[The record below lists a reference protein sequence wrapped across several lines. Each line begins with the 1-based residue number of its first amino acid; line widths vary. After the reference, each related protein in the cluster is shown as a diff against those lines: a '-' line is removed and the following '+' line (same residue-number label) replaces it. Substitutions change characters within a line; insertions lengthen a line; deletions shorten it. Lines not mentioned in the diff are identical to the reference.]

1 MKNILFLILFCFL
14 FSSASTAE
22 DEYVNGIFITNDNV
36 TYHCKIMIPKDFG
49 RFNEVYLFLKVT
61 IMDSLGNII
70 KYTPNDISGYAF
82 IYQTKKYSYVSK
94 QVEDDGTKL
103 FLWPLHLGK
112 KINEY
117 YHYTINSANLD
128 KGSMGAISEVYVLEI
143 ADTKETI
150 SLLRGGSLTEN
161 YKSQMRRFF
170 ENDKA
175 LLTLLNK
182 DVKNFHDISQFVKD
196 ANKETP

>member
-1 MKNILFLILFCFL
+1 MKNFLFLLLFYFL
-14 FSSASTAE
+14 FSSTGRAE
-22 DEYVNGIFITNDNV
+22 DEYVNGIFITNNNV
-36 TYHCKIMIPKDFG
+36 TYHCKILMPKDFG
-49 RFNEVYLFLKVT
+49 RFNEVYLFSKVT
-61 IMDSLGNII
+61 IMDSLGKVN
-70 KYTPNDISGYAF
+70 KYTPNDIGGYAF
-82 IYQTKKYSYVSK
+82 IYQAKKYSYVSR

-112 KINEY
+112 KINQY

-128 KGSMGAISEVYVLEI
+128 KGSMGAITEVYVLEI

-150 SLLRGGSLTEN
+150 SLLQGGSLTEN

-175 LLTLLNK
+175 LLTLLAK

-196 ANKETP
+196 ANRETQ

>member
-1 MKNILFLILFCFL
+1 
-14 FSSASTAE
+14 
-22 DEYVNGIFITNDNV
+22 
-36 TYHCKIMIPKDFG
+36 MIPKDFG
-49 RFNEVYLFLKVT
+49 RFNEVYLFSKVT
-61 IMDSLGNII
+61 IMDSLGNIN
-70 KYTPNDISGYAF
+70 KYAPNDIGGYAF

-94 QVEDDGTKL
+94 QVEDDGTRL

-150 SLLRGGSLTEN
+150 SLMRGGSLTEN

-175 LLTLLNK
+175 LLTILAK

-196 ANKETP
+196 ANKENP

>member
-1 MKNILFLILFCFL
+1 MKNFMFLLLFCFL
-14 FSSASTAE
+14 FFSTGRAE
-22 DEYVNGIFITNDNV
+22 DEYVNGIFITNNNV
-36 TYHCKIMIPKDFG
+36 TFHCKIMIPKDFG
-49 RFNEVYLFLKVT
+49 RFNEVYLFSKVT
-61 IMDSLGNII
+61 IMDSMGNIK

-82 IYQTKKYSYVSK
+82 IYQNKKYSYVSK
-94 QVEDDGTKL
+94 QVEDDGTRL

-128 KGSMGAISEVYVLEI
+128 KGSMGAVSEVYVLEI
-143 ADTKETI
+143 ADTKETV
-150 SLLRGGSLTEN
+150 SLLQGGSLTEN

-175 LLTLLNK
+175 LLTLLAK
-182 DVKNFHDISQFVKD
+182 DIKNYHDISQFVKD
-196 ANKETP
+196 ANK

>member
-1 MKNILFLILFCFL
+1 
-14 FSSASTAE
+14 
-22 DEYVNGIFITNDNV
+22 
-36 TYHCKIMIPKDFG
+36 IM
-49 RFNEVYLFLKVT
+49 
-61 IMDSLGNII
+61 
-70 KYTPNDISGYAF
+70 GYAF
-82 IYQTKKYSYVSK
+82 IYQSKKYNYVSK

-143 ADTKETI
+143 EDTKETI

-196 ANKETP
+196 ANKEAQ

>member
-1 MKNILFLILFCFL
+1 MKNLYFLLLFCFL
-14 FSSASTAE
+14 FSLTGRGE

-49 RFNEVYLFLKVT
+49 QFNEVYLFSKVT
-61 IMDSLGNII
+61 IMDSLGNIN
-70 KYTPNDISGYAF
+70 KYGPGDISGYAF
-82 IYQTKKYSYVSK
+82 IYQAKKYSYVSK

-112 KINEY
+112 KLNEY

-128 KGSMGAISEVYVLEI
+128 KGSMGAISEVYVLEM

-175 LLTLLNK
+175 LLTILNK

-196 ANKETP
+196 ANRVTP

>member
-1 MKNILFLILFCFL
+1 MKNIYFLLLFCFL
-14 FSSASTAE
+14 FSLTSRAE
-22 DEYVNGIFITNDNV
+22 DEYVNGIFITNNNV

-49 RFNEVYLFLKVT
+49 RFNEVYLFSKVT
-61 IMDSLGNII
+61 IMDSLGNIN
-70 KYTPNDISGYAF
+70 KYSPNDISAYAF
-82 IYQTKKYSYVSK
+82 IYQAKKYSYVSK

-103 FLWPLHLGK
+103 FLWPLHIGK

-117 YHYTINSANLD
+117 YHYTINSADLA

-143 ADTKETI
+143 VDTKETI

-175 LLTLLNK
+175 LLTILNK
-182 DVKNFHDISQFVKD
+182 DVKNYHDISQFVRD
-196 ANKETP
+196 ANRVTP

>member
-1 MKNILFLILFCFL
+1 
-14 FSSASTAE
+14 
-22 DEYVNGIFITNDNV
+22 
-36 TYHCKIMIPKDFG
+36 MIPKDFG
-49 RFNEVYLFLKVT
+49 RFNEVYLFSKVT
-61 IMDSLGNII
+61 IMDSMGNIK

-82 IYQTKKYSYVSK
+82 IYQNKKYSYVSK
-94 QVEDDGTKL
+94 QVEDDGTRL

-128 KGSMGAISEVYVLEI
+128 KGSMGAVSEVYVLEI
-143 ADTKETI
+143 ADTKETV
-150 SLLRGGSLTEN
+150 SLLQGGSLTEN

-175 LLTLLNK
+175 LLTLLAK
-182 DVKNFHDISQFVKD
+182 DIKNYHDISQFVKD
-196 ANKETP
+196 ANK